1 MIKKLLVSFLG
12 SGYLPAVPG
21 TWGSLAAAVIYLLL
35 ANSRLGKSHP
45 TLWIVTA
52 GLTVLA
58 TVIGIALGKWATRH
72 YHSEDPKPFVL
83 DEVAGMWLSLLVI
96 PFDNRG
102 ALFLMVAVQFILFRL
117 FDIIK
122 PTPARQAEDLPFGW
136 GIVIDDLVAGVYANI
151 CGQIIFCLI
160 LPRLAH
166 G

>member
-12 SGYLPAVPG
+12 SGYLPLVPG
-21 TWGSLAAAVIYLLL
+21 TWGSLAAAIIYFLL
-35 ANSRLGKSHP
+35 ANSRLGNSHP

-58 TVIGIALGKWATRH
+58 AIVGIALGKWATQH
-72 YHSEDPKPFVL
+72 YKSDDPKPFVL
-83 DEVAGMWLSLLVI
+83 DEVAGMWLSMLLI
-96 PFDNRG
+96 PFVNLST
-102 ALFLMVAVQFILFRL
+102 LFLIVAVQFVLFRL

-122 PTPARQAEDLPFGW
+122 PTPARQAEDLPHGW

-151 CGQIIFCLI
+151 CGQIIFRFV
-160 LPRLAH
+160 LPHLVH